1 MLPPSLKIITP
12 LRKLRRLR
20 KLTMILN
27 LLAIGIVYTI
37 LSFKRENELM
47 FSLKDLS
54 QIVEKDAL

>member
-1 MLPPSLKIITP
+1 
-12 LRKLRRLR
+12 
-20 KLTMILN
+20 MILN
-27 LLAIGIVYTI
+27 LLTIGIVYTI